1 MGQLKSPIRHIHL
14 LGWTK
19 IEEKSPEFFFLN
31 EPCKFFK

>member
-1 MGQLKSPIRHIHL
+1 MGSSRVRSGTSIS